1 MGDKRGQAGR
11 FIINR
16 QLNRREFLKE
26 ASRGVLTATFVAGS
40 LNPLNLTGRWLTGQV
55 SSKKNLSPE
64 KEKKGSKPVEYRR
77 LGRTGMMVSAIGY
90 GAMRTTNPAVIHRAL
105 DQGINYIDT
114 AHCYGGGNNEK
125 LVGEVLKKRRKDAF
139 IATKVHINNRKEMIL
154 SVESSLKSLQT
165 DYIDVIQLHSLK
177 RAEQVT
183 NEEAM
188 AAFSQLKKD
197 GKVRFFGLTTH
208 ENEAAV
214 TRATAKTGFYDMAL
228 IKYNF
233 RSSQSV
239 KEATEEAAKAG
250 LGIVAMKTQ
259 AGGYN
264 SPDMGNLSP
273 HQAALKWVL
282 ENKNVATTI
291 PSMVSFAQLEENVK
305 VMGKKMNWNDRKV
318 LSMYARAT
326 DRVYCRLCGK
336 CRDTCSRKVSI
347 PEVMRFS
354 MYAQGYGDL
363 DLGRSQYAS
372 LVPAHNA
379 GKCLSCTGCRARCVN
394 GLDIASRMVEAHY
407 LLA

>member
-1 MGDKRGQAGR
+1 MGDKREHAER

-16 QLNRREFLKE
+16 RLNRREFLKE
-26 ASRGVLTATFVAGS
+26 ASRGVLTATLVAGS
-40 LNPLNLTGRWLTGQV
+40 FDPLNLTGKWVAGQV
-55 SSKKNLSPE
+55 SDKETPLSE

-77 LGRTGMMVSAIGY
+77 LGRTGLMVSTIGY
-90 GAMRTTNPAVIHRAL
+90 GAMRTTNPAVIQRAL
-105 DQGINYIDT
+105 DLGINYIDT
-114 AHCYGGGNNEK
+114 AHCYQGGNNEK

-165 DYIDVIQLHSLK
+165 DYIDVIQLHGLK

-183 NEEAM
+183 NEEAI
-188 AAFSQLKKD
+188 AALSQLKKD
-197 GKVRFFGLTTH
+197 GKARFLGLTTH

-214 TRATAKTGFYDMAL
+214 TRAAAKTGFYDVAL

-233 RSSQSV
+233 RSSQSL
-239 KEATEEAAKAG
+239 KDATEEAAKAG

-326 DRVYCRLCGK
+326 NRVYCRLCGK
-336 CRDTCSRKVSI
+336 CRDTCSRRVSI

-363 DLGRSQYAS
+363 KLGRSQYAS

-379 GKCLSCTGCRARCVN
+379 GRCLGCTRCTARCAN
-394 GLDIASRMVEAHY
+394 GLDIASRMIQSHY
-407 LLA
+407 LLS